1 MTLAVV
7 GTARRPK
14 VQPPRP
20 FPEFAAAAMILSLF
34 RKTRETPSVE
44 RVYAAIVA
52 ASRSAPLYGAM
63 GVPDTV
69 MGRFESLVLHVGL
82 TLRRLKELPT
92 PADSL
97 AQELVD
103 RFFAGLDSAMREI
116 GIGDVSVPKKVK
128 KLAQAFYGRL
138 AAYDAAL
145 SEGAGAEDLEAALAR
160 NVLEKP
166 DQPGLAA
173 ALARDIR
180 AKAARLAVMDF
191 QTIVAD
197 GPFPTVEVTR

>member
-1 MTLAVV
+1 
-7 GTARRPK
+7 
-14 VQPPRP
+14 
-20 FPEFAAAAMILSLF
+20 MILSLF
-34 RKTRETPSVE
+34 KKSRDEPSVE

-52 ASRSAPLYGAM
+52 AARAPALYADM

-69 MGRFESLVLHVGL
+69 MGRFESLALHVSL
-82 TLRRLKELPT
+82 TLRRLKQLPA

-128 KLAQAFYGRL
+128 QLGQAFYGRL
-138 AAYDAAL
+138 GAYDAAL
-145 SEGAGAEDLEAALAR
+145 RDDAGADDLEQALAR
-160 NVLEKP
+160 NVLERP

-173 ALARDIR
+173 LLARDIR
-180 AKAARLAVMDF
+180 AKAVLLEAASLED
-191 QTIVAD
+191 IVA
-197 GPFPTVEVTR
+197 GRPFAIEKASA